1 MPKDSEGEN
10 LPVLLEFANL
20 LACVEVNEWRDFPTE
35 EKG

>member
-20 LACVEVNEWRDFPTE
+20 QTCVAVDKRRDFPTE